1 MGRRFSFIVGG
12 IAALF
17 FFLKWAGIFDASLW
31 LGLSAVAAGSFN
43 ALLFLAQFFLL
54 LFAAFSSLLR
64 LTIRLTDEVFRLVI
78 SECSSS

>member
-17 FFLKWAGIFDASLW
+17 FFLNWAGIFDASLW
-31 LGLSAVAAGSFN
+31 LGFAAVAAGSFN

-54 LFAAFSSLLR
+54 FLLS
-64 LTIRLTDEVFRLVI
+64 FPP
-78 SECSSS
+78 SCG